1 LSAAVLLDRSRPE
14 NSFLIPNVNKL
25 VNKAKASEQNT
36 GEKSSFK
43 FIFLW
48 NFKTVSFKV
57 NREFE
62 NYGVRMFKAVD
73 LGTVMSNAS
82 GLIFLVGKFLIAC

>member
-1 LSAAVLLDRSRPE
+1 MRKAVLNLFSYGILKR
-14 NSFLIPNVNKL
+14 FL
-25 VNKAKASEQNT
+25 
-36 GEKSSFK
+36 
-43 FIFLW
+43 
-48 NFKTVSFKV
+48 FKV